1 MTMPTVGMT
10 GNFKVPKPANEP
22 PRSYA
27 PRSPE
32 ANAVLHRI
40 QELSHHVRELPHV
53 IGGQRRMTEETWDV
67 AAPHDHHNVI
77 ARMLGRCSSTRP
89 PQRYCSYGHRRRAIS
104 TGCYRCSP
112 SSTRPVGG
120 ARKSVV

>member
-27 PRSPE
+27 PGSSE

-67 AAPHDHHNVI
+67 AAPHDHQNVI
-77 ARMLGRCSSTRP
+77 ARMATAEDRKSTRLNSSHVSSSYAV
-89 PQRYCSYGHRRRAIS
+89 YC
-104 TGCYRCSP
+104 
-112 SSTRPVGG
+112 
-120 ARKSVV
+120 